1 MDHDHAGLRYAD
13 GQNWDVTSVALPA
26 SARTVRAEMLYQTMS
41 KDYLD
46 FLHTENTTNGSGQ
59 TLYDAWLA
67 HGRAAPVAMAAD
79 SATITPLGVED
90 GPAGAL
96 ALALGRNPFRGALEV
111 RFTLERPSSVTL
123 EVFDP
128 SGRRVAW
135 RDHGVLSAGPQRL
148 TWDGADARGGDAGTG
163 IFWVRLGVDDRRLVR
178 QVVRLR

>member
-1 MDHDHAGLRYAD
+1 MSRDYVEFLRD
-13 GQNWDVTSVALPA
+13 
-26 SARTVRAEMLYQTMS
+26 
-41 KDYLD
+41 
-46 FLHTENTTNGSGQ
+46 ENTTNSAGQ
-59 TLYDAWLA
+59 TLYDAWVA
-67 HGRAAPVAMAAD
+67 HGRAAPVVMAAD

-96 ALALGRNPFRGALEV
+96 ALALGRNPFRGSLEV

-148 TWDGADARGGDAGTG
+148 TLGRRRLPGGDAGAG